1 MGGIKSNKYWSEF
14 AYVQKSRKNDER
26 YRKKYMMA
34 QFAYVQESR
43 KKTRQKQTPPNA
55 PPASHGETRLSRKKK
70 RRVDKQKNK
79 ENRQGLERRLR
90 MTLVLQL

>member
-14 AYVQKSRKNDER
+14 AYVQKSRKNDGQ
-26 YRKKYMMA
+26 YKSNKMMI

-43 KKTRQKQTPPNA
+43 KKTRQKQTPLNA

-70 RRVDKQKNK
+70 RRVDKQKK
-79 ENRQGLERRLR
+79 QRK
-90 MTLVLQL
+90 

>member
-1 MGGIKSNKYWSEF
+1 
-14 AYVQKSRKNDER
+14 
-26 YRKKYMMA
+26 MA

-43 KKTRQKQTPPNA
+43 KKTRQKQTPLNA
-55 PPASHGETRLSRKKK
+55 PPASHGKTRLSRKKK

-90 MTLVLQL
+90 MTLVLHYLSPPFVAWRLRGCVQES